1 MQRIHLLCALLAAAT
16 GSAFA
21 ADIRVQCYSDG
32 NECEVLGDLAKRFE
46 TRNAGIKVIID
57 KVPYKAVLETLPV
70 QLAAG
75 EGPDIARVTDLGGLN
90 KFYLDLTPALGA
102 RAKYWEDNFGP
113 SLKWLRGGAGDKGI
127 YGMMSQL
134 TVTGAFINK
143 SLFEQAKVPLPGP
156 TATWDDWMEAARKV
170 ATATKTPYAM
180 AMDRSGH
187 RFAPLA
193 VAMGAKIFDANGN
206 PVIDDGYKAAA
217 TKFVNWNKAGYMP
230 KEVWGGMGGSAYR
243 DAFEEFANGR
253 VVMYYSGSWQV
264 KRMDTQVTKKFDWMV
279 VPAPC
284 GPGGC
289 TAMPGGA
296 AFVALKRT
304 KAPADVAKFLDFLAA
319 EDVYKEYM
327 ARTENIPAHA
337 GVAKAG
343 VTYDVSP
350 GAKAALNTFVGDV
363 PKIAPANYELQG
375 YRLNR
380 AMFLP
385 TAQRLGQAVAGEM
398 STDDALKRL
407 AQDMDE
413 QVKAA
418 GK

>member
-46 TRNAGIKVIID
+46 ARNAGIKVTID
-57 KVPYKAVLETLPV
+57 KVPYKAVVETLPV

-134 TVTGAFINK
+134 TVTGAFVNK
-143 SLFEQAKVPLPGP
+143 SLFEQAKVPMPGP

-170 ATATKTPYAM
+170 AAATKTPYAM

-217 TKFVNWNKAGYMP
+217 TKFVDWNKAGYMP
-230 KEVWGGMGGSAYR
+230 KEVWGGVGGSQYR

-304 KAPADVAKFLDFLAA
+304 KAPADVAKFLDFLAS

-327 ARTENIPAHA
+327 AKHREH
-337 GVAKAG
+337 
-343 VTYDVSP
+343 P
-350 GAKAALNTFVGDV
+350 GACRCR
-363 PKIAPANYELQG
+363 QG
-375 YRLNR
+375 RRDLRRFAGREGR
-380 AMFLP
+380 AQLVRRRR
-385 TAQRLGQAVAGEM
+385 AEDRRRQLR
-398 STDDALKRL
+398 
-407 AQDMDE
+407 
-413 QVKAA
+413 AA
-418 GK
+418 GLSPEPCGVPADGAAAGTGRRRRNEHGRRAEAARAGHGRTGEGRGK

>member
-1 MQRIHLLCALLAAAT
+1 MQRIHILCALVAAAS
-16 GSAFA
+16 GAAFA

-46 TRNAGIKVIID
+46 ARNAGTKVMID
-57 KVPYKAVLETLPV
+57 KVPYKAVVETLPV

-113 SLKWLRGGAGDKGI
+113 SLKWLRGGPGDKGI

-134 TVTGAFINK
+134 TVTGAFVNK
-143 SLFEQAKVPLPGP
+143 SLFEQAKVPIPGP
-156 TATWDDWMEAARKV
+156 TATWDDWMDAARKV
-170 ATATKTPYAM
+170 AAATKTPYAM

-193 VAMGAKIFDANGN
+193 VAMGAKIFDSKGN
-206 PVIDDGYKAAA
+206 PVIDDGYKKAA
-217 TKFVNWNKAGYMP
+217 TKFVDWNKAGYMP
-230 KEVWGGMGGSAYR
+230 KEVWGGVGGSQYR

-253 VVMYYSGSWQV
+253 VVMYYSGSWQI
-264 KRMDTQVTKKFDWMV
+264 KRMDSQVTKKFDWMV

-304 KAPADVAKFLDFLAA
+304 KAPADVAKFLDYLAS

-350 GAKAALNTFVGDV
+350 GAKAALNSFVADV
-363 PKIAPANYELQG
+363 PKIAAANYELQG
-375 YRLNR
+375 YPLNR
-380 AMFLP
+380 AVFLP

-407 AQDMDE
+407 AQDVDE

>member
-1 MQRIHLLCALLAAAT
+1 MQRIHLAAALVAGFAAT
-16 GSAFA
+16 AFA
-21 ADIRVQCYSDG
+21 GDIRVQCYSDG
-32 NECEVLGDLAKRFE
+32 NECEVLADLAKRFE
-46 TRNAGIKVIID
+46 SRNAGIKVAID
-57 KVPYKAVLETLPV
+57 KVPYKAVVETLPV

-90 KFYLDLTPALGA
+90 KFYLDLTPQLGA

-113 SLKWLRGGAGDKGI
+113 SLKWLRAGPADKGI

-134 TVTGAFINK
+134 TVTGMFVNK
-143 SLFEQAKVPLPGP
+143 SLFEQAKVPMPGP
-156 TATWDDWMEAARKV
+156 KATWDEWMDAARKV
-170 ATATKTPYAM
+170 ASATKTPYAM

-193 VAMGAKIFDANGN
+193 VAMGAKVFDAKGN

-217 TKFVNWNKAGYMP
+217 VKFVDWNKAGYMP
-230 KEVWGGMGGSAYR
+230 KEVWGGVGGSAYR

-253 VVMYYSGSWQV
+253 VVLYYSGSWQV
-264 KRMDTQVTKKFDWMV
+264 KRMDTQVTKNFDWIV

-284 GPGGC
+284 GPAGC

-304 KAPADVAKFLDFLAA
+304 KNPADVAKFLDFLAT
-319 EDVYKEYM
+319 EDIYKELM
-327 ARTENIPAHA
+327 AKTENIPAHA
-337 GVAKAG
+337 AVAKAG

-350 GAKAALNTFVGDV
+350 NAKAALNTFVGDV
-363 PKIAPANYELQG
+363 PKIAAPNYELQG

-380 AMFLP
+380 AIFLP

-398 STDDALKRL
+398 STDDALKRM

-418 GK
+418 SR

>member
-1 MQRIHLLCALLAAAT
+1 M
-16 GSAFA
+16 
-21 ADIRVQCYSDG
+21 
-32 NECEVLGDLAKRFE
+32 
-46 TRNAGIKVIID
+46 
-57 KVPYKAVLETLPV
+57 

-90 KFYLDLTPALGA
+90 KFYLDLTPLLGA

-113 SLKWLRGGAGDKGI
+113 SLKWLRGGPADKGI

-134 TVTGAFINK
+134 TVTGAFVNK
-143 SLFEQAKVPLPGP
+143 SLFEQAKVPMPGP

-170 ATATKTPYAM
+170 AAATKTPYAM

-217 TKFVNWNKAGYMP
+217 TKFVDWNKAGYMP
-230 KEVWGGMGGSAYR
+230 KEVWGGVGGSQYR

-304 KAPADVAKFLDFLAA
+304 KAPADVAKFLDFLASD
-319 EDVYKEYM
+319 DVYKEYM
-327 ARTENIPAHA
+327 AKTENIPAHA

-350 GAKAALNTFVGDV
+350 GAKAALNTFVGRRAEDRPRQLRAAGLSPEPRGV
-363 PKIAPANYELQG
+363 PADGAAAGPGRRRRDEHG
-375 YRLNR
+375 RR
-380 AMFLP
+380 AE
-385 TAQRLGQAVAGEM
+385 AARAGHGRAGEG
-398 STDDALKRL
+398 R
-407 AQDMDE
+407 
-413 QVKAA
+413 